1 MSTPVAWPSA
11 RSLFL
16 LAIGAAAAVL
26 LTHSA
31 VVTFGLR
38 FDEYIFFRPFGRA
51 DVWEALSGN
60 WGGPG
65 HFEDPYLRPLT
76 SLYFA
81 ALFSA
86 FGLNTPVI
94 HAISLVELTIVVWLL
109 AVFLWRDFG
118 PRIAVLGACLY
129 VIHPVLPDSTSAWAL
144 GQMHLLALTIV
155 LCALLAWQSRRHD
168 PRPGAWWTIFAL
180 AIVGLL
186 VKEDTVMILP
196 AALAL
201 QWCRARIMK
210 DVPTV
215 TRGLFIALLLVTVAL
230 ALARAAVFPHFDTF
244 DMADDR
250 TWRTIATVVFYGP
263 LRTGAVMFLGGTLAV
278 GATVFVL
285 ALQASAARMAWRQ
298 PASREG
304 WLWLQGLVL
313 LACFSVPV
321 AFAFDIKSTRQH
333 LTVLAASL
341 MMTAGA
347 ATILSWR
354 PARRWM
360 SAAVAAF
367 VLIGA
372 VNLASMQR
380 TALMSRFP
388 PCSEEVL
395 WFDQDTRAWPVLNDD
410 LKRWF
415 DMKQSACANGRDV
428 PITDAMDVIQWPVDN
443 GQVLLVNRHATS
455 VSFVLH
461 SGAAKGATRMVRLTV
476 DGARRDIRVEPGVP
490 ANVDLPLHDGWRV
503 RARAGHRIDIQPAG
517 DDTLRVTDIRI
528 GRTSQ

>member
-1 MSTPVAWPSA
+1 MRTPVAWPSA

-26 LTHSA
+26 LTHAA

-51 DVWEALSGN
+51 DVWEALTGH
-60 WGGPG
+60 WAGPG
-65 HFEDPYLRPLT
+65 HFDDAYHRPVT
-76 SLYFA
+76 SLYLG

-94 HAISLVELTIVVWLL
+94 HAISLVELAVVVWLL

-118 PRIAVLGACLY
+118 PRTAVLGACLY
-129 VIHPVLPDSTSAWAL
+129 VVHPVLPDSTSAWAL
-144 GQMHLLALTIV
+144 AQMHLLALTIV

-168 PRPGAWWTIFAL
+168 PRPGAWWKIFAL
-180 AIVGLL
+180 AVVGLL
-186 VKEDTVMILP
+186 VKEDTAIILP

-201 QWCRARIMK
+201 QWFRARFVK

-215 TRGLFIALLLVTVAL
+215 TTGLLIAAALVAL
-230 ALARAAVFPHFDTF
+230 GMVVARAAVFPHFDAF
-244 DMADDR
+244 EAADDR

-285 ALQASAARMAWRQ
+285 TLQASAARMAWRQ

-304 WLWLQGLVL
+304 WLWIQGVVL

-333 LTVLAASL
+333 LTVLAASF

-347 ATILSWR
+347 ATLLSWR
-354 PARRWM
+354 PARRWIP
-360 SAAVAAF
+360 AAVATV
-367 VLIGA
+367 VLIGT

-388 PCSEEVL
+388 PCSEETL

-415 DMKQSACANGRDV
+415 DVKRSACADGRDV
-428 PITDAMDVIQWPVDN
+428 PITDAMDVIQWPVDT
-443 GQVLLVNRHATS
+443 GHVLLVNRNATS

-461 SGAAKGATRMVRLTV
+461 SGAATGATRTVRLTV
-476 DGARRDIRVEPGVP
+476 DGARRDILVEPGVP
-490 ANVDLPLHDGWRV
+490 AEVDLPLHDGWRA
-503 RARAGHRIDIQPAG
+503 RARAAHRVDIQPAG
-517 DDTLRVTDIRI
+517 DDALRVTAIRV
-528 GRTSQ
+528 GRRLQ